1 MITVNQAVSII
12 KSSVV
17 QLKTEYISVE
27 NAINRILATD
37 IKSKADSPPFDM
49 SSMDGYAVKINK
61 NLDQTKFKIIHE
73 IFAGDNKNIKVLEG
87 QTIRVFTG
95 SKIPL
100 GANRVIIQENC
111 KIINKS
117 KITAEI
123 YDNDEIYIRKKGQD
137 FKKGAL
143 ILKKKHQINSRDIG
157 LLVTSGIK
165 KVLVIKKPKIAIIGT
180 GNELINIDKKIGKGK
195 IYASSLYMLKEL
207 VNGCNSS
214 CKALKIVKDN
224 EISIKNNISNLKKM
238 DLVITTGGVSVGKK
252 DLVKKCL
259 EDLGMKTKFWK
270 VKVKPGKPIL
280 FGLLNSIP
288 VFGLPGNPVSSYV
301 CFIIFVMEAIKK
313 LIPCD
318 INYIKKNKAYPVNKF
333 INNSERETYF
343 RGNFFIKNNK
353 RYVNIFE
360 KQDSSLMK
368 NLSLANCLV
377 KVPAKKIV
385 LKSDFLEI
393 YELNNGF

>member
-1 MITVNQAVSII
+1 MITVNQAISII

-17 QLKTEYISVE
+17 QLKTEYINVE
-27 NAINRILATD
+27 NAINRILASD

-61 NLDQTKFKIIHE
+61 NINQTKFKVIHE
-73 IFAGDNKNIKVLEG
+73 IFAGDNKNLKVLEG

-95 SKIPL
+95 SKMPL

-117 KITAEI
+117 EITVKIKK
-123 YDNDEIYIRKKGQD
+123 NDDLYIRKKGQD
-137 FKKGAL
+137 FKKGTL
-143 ILKKKHQINSRDIG
+143 ILKKKHKVNSRDIG

-165 KVLVIKKPKIAIIGT
+165 RVLVFKKPKIAIIAT
-180 GNELINIDKKIGKGK
+180 GNELINIDKKIGKAQ

-207 VNGCNSS
+207 VNCSNSH
-214 CKALKIVKDN
+214 CKVLKIIKDD
-224 EISIKNNISNLKKM
+224 EISIKNNISDLKKM
-238 DLVITTGGVSVGKK
+238 DLIVTTGGVSVGKK

-259 EDLGMKTKFWK
+259 EDLGMKIKFWK

-280 FGLLNSIP
+280 FGMLNNIP

-313 LIPCD
+313 LLPCD
-318 INYIKKNKAYPVNKF
+318 TNYIIKSKARPLYKF
-333 INNSERETYF
+333 VNNSERETYF
-343 RGNFFIKNNK
+343 RGNFFTKNNK
-353 RYVNIFE
+353 KYVNIIE
-360 KQDSSLMK
+360 NQDSSLMK

-377 KVPAKKIV
+377 KVPAKKIA
-385 LKSDFLEI
+385 LKNDFLEI
-393 YELNNGF
+393 YELNNGL

>member
-17 QLKTEYISVE
+17 QLKTEYINVE
-27 NAINRILATD
+27 NSMNRILAAD

-61 NLDQTKFKIIHE
+61 YSNQTKFKVIHE
-73 IFAGDNKNIKVLEG
+73 IFAGDNKNFKVLES

-95 SKIPL
+95 SKMPL

-111 KIINKS
+111 KITNKS
-117 KITAEI
+117 EITAKI
-123 YDNDEIYIRKKGQD
+123 NSSDELYIRKKGQD

-143 ILKKKHQINSRDIG
+143 ILKKKHKVNSRDIG
-157 LLVTSGIK
+157 LLITSGIK
-165 KVLVIKKPKIAIIGT
+165 KVLVFKKPKIAIIAT
-180 GNELINIDKKIGKGK
+180 GNELINIDKKIGKGQ

-207 VNGCNSS
+207 VNACNSS
-214 CKALKIVKDN
+214 CKALKIIKDN

-238 DLVITTGGVSVGKK
+238 DLIITTGGVSVGKK

-280 FGLLNSIP
+280 FGLLNRTP
-288 VFGLPGNPVSSYV
+288 VFGLHGNPVSSFV
-301 CFIIFVMEAIKK
+301 CFI
-313 LIPCD
+313 
-318 INYIKKNKAYPVNKF
+318 
-333 INNSERETYF
+333 
-343 RGNFFIKNNK
+343 
-353 RYVNIFE
+353 
-360 KQDSSLMK
+360 
-368 NLSLANCLV
+368 
-377 KVPAKKIV
+377 
-385 LKSDFLEI
+385 
-393 YELNNGF
+393 

>member
-1 MITVNQAVSII
+1 MITVSQAVSII

-17 QLKTEYISVE
+17 PLKTEYINLE
-27 NAINRILATD
+27 NAMDRILAAD
-37 IKSKADSPPFDM
+37 VKSKADSPPFDM

-61 NLDQTKFKIIHE
+61 NFNQTKFKVIHE
-73 IFAGDNKNIKVLEG
+73 IFAGDNKNFKVMKS

-95 SKIPL
+95 SKMPS

-117 KITAEI
+117 EITVKI
-123 YDNDEIYIRKKGQD
+123 NNSDELYIRKKGQD

-143 ILKKKHQINSRDIG
+143 ILKKKHQVNSRDIG
-157 LLVTSGIK
+157 LLVSSGIK
-165 KVLVIKKPKIAIIGT
+165 KVLVFKKPKIAIIAT
-180 GNELINIDKKIGKGK
+180 GNELVNIDKKVGKGQ

-214 CKALKIVKDN
+214 CKALKIVRDN
-224 EISIKNNISNLKKM
+224 EISIKRNISNLKKM
-238 DLVITTGGVSVGKK
+238 DLIITTGGVSVGKK

-270 VKVKPGKPIL
+270 VKVKPGKPVL

-301 CFIIFVMEAIKK
+301 CFIIFVIEAIKRLLPYDTNFITK
-313 LIPCD
+313 S
-318 INYIKKNKAYPVNKF
+318 KAYPLNKF

-343 RGNFFIKNNK
+343 RGNFFTKNNK
-353 RYVNIFE
+353 RYVNIF
-360 KQDSSLMK
+360 KNQDSSLMK
-368 NLSLANCLV
+368 NLSIANCLV
-377 KVPAKKIV
+377 KIPAKKV
-385 LKSDFLEI
+385 TLKNDFLEI
-393 YELNNGF
+393 YELNNGL

>member
-1 MITVNQAVSII
+1 MITVSQAVSII

-17 QLKTEYISVE
+17 PLKTEYINLE
-27 NAINRILATD
+27 NAMDRILAAD

-61 NLDQTKFKIIHE
+61 NFNQTKFKVIHE
-73 IFAGDNKNIKVLEG
+73 IFAGDNKNFKIMES

-95 SKIPL
+95 SKMPS

-117 KITAEI
+117 EITVKI
-123 YDNDEIYIRKKGQD
+123 NNSDELYIRKKGQD

-143 ILKKKHQINSRDIG
+143 ILKKKHQVNSRDIG
-157 LLVTSGIK
+157 LLVSSGIK
-165 KVLVIKKPKIAIIGT
+165 KVLVFKKPKIAIIAT
-180 GNELINIDKKIGKGK
+180 GNELVNIDKKVGKGQ

-214 CKALKIVKDN
+214 CKALKIIRDN
-224 EISIKNNISNLKKM
+224 EISIKRNISNLKKM
-238 DLVITTGGVSVGKK
+238 DLIITTGGVSVGKK

-270 VKVKPGKPIL
+270 VKVKPGKPVL

-301 CFIIFVMEAIKK
+301 CFIIFVIEAIKK
-313 LIPCD
+313 LLPYD
-318 INYIKKNKAYPVNKF
+318 TNYITKSKAYPLNKF
-333 INNSERETYF
+333 INSSERETYF
-343 RGNFFIKNNK
+343 RGNFFTKNNK
-353 RYVNIFE
+353 RYVNIF
-360 KQDSSLMK
+360 KNQDSSLMK

-377 KVPAKKIV
+377 KIPAKKV
-385 LKSDFLEI
+385 TLKNDFLEI
-393 YELNNGF
+393 YELNNGL